1 MLARIVE
8 DRRGGVLVA
17 GIDGEVDAS
26 NAAELG
32 ERLHVLLGNAS
43 TALVLDLS
51 PTSYLDSA
59 GISLVFGLAEELDA
73 RQQRLH
79 VVVPPG
85 APMARTLQITGLAGA
100 VPVHPDLDAA
110 LAAAAVA

>member
-1 MLARIVE
+1 MSGLARVLE

-17 GIDGEVDAS
+17 ALDGEVDAS
-26 NAAELG
+26 NAAEVA
-32 ERLHVLLGNAS
+32 ERLRRALGNAS

-59 GISLVFGLAEELDA
+59 GISLLFRLAEELGA
-73 RQQRLH
+73 RQQRLV

-85 APMARTLQITGLAGA
+85 APVARTLQITGVGGA
-100 VPVHPDLDAA
+100 VPIHPDV
-110 LAAAAVA
+110 AAAVAGVA